1 MFFLC
6 GFLTTGIT
14 TLSKSTPTLV
24 CVMRTTSPTSS
35 SSGAWQGWPCF
46 MENYW
51 MVSCLALDSLL
62 GTFSS
67 LSCTRFEGFFS
78 LFRIFHST
86 LLQDDAGKT
95 DLPERHGVCGKNP
108 AVQLQIDQ
116 KIWNH
121 WSSRQSRGVIIY
133 WSSCALC
140 LQDSEYYNSLK
151 WILENDPT
159 ELDLRFCID
168 EDNFGQVLI
177 PIPLESRIPSPR
189 SC

>member
-6 GFLTTGIT
+6 GFLTTGTT

-35 SSGAWQGWPCF
+35 SLGAWQEWPCF

-67 LSCTRFEGFFS
+67 LSCARFEVFLFSHYLGFFIRPFYKMMLGKQIS
-78 LFRIFHST
+78 LKDMESVVRT
-86 LLQDDAGKT
+86 
-95 DLPERHGVCGKNP
+95 
-108 AVQLQIDQ
+108 QLQIDQ
-116 KIWNH
+116 GIWKH
-121 WSSRQSRGVIIY
+121 WSSDQSRGGIIY
-133 WSSCALC
+133 SSSCALC

-177 PIPLESRIPSPR
+177 PILLESRILSPSR
-189 SC
+189 C